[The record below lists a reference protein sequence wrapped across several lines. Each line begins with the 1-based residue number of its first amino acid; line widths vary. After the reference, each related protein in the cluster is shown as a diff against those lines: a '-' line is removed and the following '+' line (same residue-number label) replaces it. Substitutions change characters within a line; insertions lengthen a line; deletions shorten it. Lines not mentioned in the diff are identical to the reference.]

1 MQNKVERRLGLRT
14 DVQKSDRAGMPARR
28 STLKWFRAGKS
39 RASLSGLVVTWDA
52 YSGDASQCAQLY
64 RFIYGY
70 VSRRNGREYRY
81 PGFVE
86 REGVRYLGQS
96 VLLVRDDLLP
106 ELTAGLARIG
116 VAFDLDRGSVG

>member
-1 MQNKVERRLGLRT
+1 MVETRR
-14 DVQKSDRAGMPARR
+14 RR

-39 RASLSGLVVTWDA
+39 RGSLSGFIVTWDVD
-52 YSGDASQCAQLY
+52 SGDSSQCARLY
-64 RFIYGY
+64 RLIYGY
-70 VSRRNGREYRY
+70 ISIRNGREYRY

-96 VLLVRDDLLP
+96 VLIVREDLVP

-116 VAFDLDRGSVG
+116 VAFDVDRGSVG